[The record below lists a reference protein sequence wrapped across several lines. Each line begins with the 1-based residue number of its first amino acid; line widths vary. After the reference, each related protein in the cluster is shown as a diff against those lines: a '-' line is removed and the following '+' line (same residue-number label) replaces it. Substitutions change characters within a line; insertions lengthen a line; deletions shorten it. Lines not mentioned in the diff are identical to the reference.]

1 MTRQQLELLQ
11 EAIEAQKRW
20 ALLHGG
26 DQELVD
32 LLRTAS
38 DRLFVMTRSPAG
50 ARDTSRP
57 WPSLQ

>member
-1 MTRQQLELLQ
+1 MTRQQLELLH

-38 DRLFVMTRSPAG
+38 DHLFVMTRSPADV
-50 ARDTSRP
+50 RDTSLSR
-57 WPSLQ
+57 